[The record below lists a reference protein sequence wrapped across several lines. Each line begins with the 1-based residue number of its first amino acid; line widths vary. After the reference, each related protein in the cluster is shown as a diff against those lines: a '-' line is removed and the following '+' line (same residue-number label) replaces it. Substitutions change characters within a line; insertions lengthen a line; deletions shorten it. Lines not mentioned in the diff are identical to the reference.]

1 MTDFRDRGEVTEV
14 TGSPWSEYEF
24 GGDLPAPPTCSW
36 FALCDHP
43 AAGVV
48 HHPIL
53 GNVPTCQRC
62 ADKLGL
68 VFS

>member
-1 MTDFRDRGEVTEV
+1 MSTTE
-14 TGSPWSEYEF
+14 TRCE
-24 GGDLPAPPTCSW
+24 W
-36 FALCDHP
+36 FALCDHV

-68 VFS
+68 TFNPVTPVTQSNVGGAS